1 MAATATKGTGGAS
14 GSIFPVTLLVYEFSA
29 PYQSCGDSQRCIR
42 IGTGLTASESLTE
55 WGVRVSKAA
64 GRGDSF
70 EEFHEQG
77 LLVILIFD
85 GIGAL
90 RVALESL
97 KVPLAGYVAI
107 EKDGRATRVVAS
119 HFPSCTFYSD
129 ATKVSS
135 ADIRASGAK
144 YPNCCAVLA
153 AGGPPYQGVSGL
165 NATKKG
171 AEEDPRSSLHTVFD
185 RIKQEVRSFFTW
197 CPSFFLMESVAS
209 MTLEDRAT
217 YSRSSGVLPYQVD
230 AKFLSLCRRPRLC
243 WFNWTIPSKD
253 NFEIFTPSSSQV
265 SEVGEIRFHYVS
277 SFKDYLRPGWSP
289 ANQEGKFFTFTAAQP
304 MKQPRFRP
312 AGLETATEEDKK
324 RWAAD
329 RCRFPPYQYSYSNG
343 VSHPR
348 KGWRM
353 LEVEEKELMLGF
365 PLNFTL
371 QCKEK
376 ATGTV
381 FHRTRRH

>member
-185 RIKQEVRSFFTW
+185 CIKQEVRSF
-197 CPSFFLMESVAS
+197 
-209 MTLEDRAT
+209 
-217 YSRSSGVLPYQVD
+217 
-230 AKFLSLCRRPRLC
+230 
-243 WFNWTIPSKD
+243 
-253 NFEIFTPSSSQV
+253 
-265 SEVGEIRFHYVS
+265 
-277 SFKDYLRPGWSP
+277 
-289 ANQEGKFFTFTAAQP
+289 
-304 MKQPRFRP
+304 
-312 AGLETATEEDKK
+312 
-324 RWAAD
+324 
-329 RCRFPPYQYSYSNG
+329 
-343 VSHPR
+343 
-348 KGWRM
+348 
-353 LEVEEKELMLGF
+353 
-365 PLNFTL
+365 
-371 QCKEK
+371 
-376 ATGTV
+376 
-381 FHRTRRH
+381 